1 MRGQVGH
8 RESRPGSTQQVCK
21 MKDAEIK
28 DCCHEA
34 AAGLC
39 TAKPFLGLT
48 VTGSRR
54 LGDSLLLS
62 YLPRRSPGAG
72 RLPRTTLGAGASTPG
87 PLPGHRRLP

>member
-1 MRGQVGH
+1 M
-8 RESRPGSTQQVCK
+8 E
-21 MKDAEIK
+21 

-34 AAGLC
+34 AAGPR
-39 TAKPFLGLT
+39 TTNPFLGLT

-72 RLPRTTLGAGASTPG
+72 RIARTMLGAGASTPG